1 MRLNLPVVEQEFP
14 FPKGETLV
22 STTDLKGRITYC
34 NPSFIHVS
42 GYTREELLGQPHNMI
57 RHPDMPEE
65 AFRDMWETIA
75 SGSPWT
81 ALVKNR
87 RKDGSYYWV
96 QANVTPLMEDGS
108 PIGFLSV
115 RTEPQPQAVT
125 ETIALY
131 RTMTQE
137 KTSGQVV
144 HRLSGGRVVRD
155 DFRGRLAERL
165 RPGLNARMAFVCSVA
180 MGAAFVGGELAA
192 RGGVNQHMGWMTVCL
207 VGVLA
212 AAWLLATGLR
222 QMTMGPIV
230 ALMQIANRMAAGDLT
245 QNIQSDRDDVIG
257 QFMRALNQ
265 LNVNLRSIV
274 RDARTEVDQMLVATR
289 EIAEGN
295 QDLSSRTEA
304 QASSLEQTAASM
316 EQITGTVRNSAD
328 TAQRAS
334 TLATESTGI
343 TQRSNDVVG
352 EVTATMGAI
361 EDSSKRIGEIIQVI
375 DSIAFQTN
383 ILALNAAVEAA
394 RAGEQGRGFA
404 VVASEVRALAGRTAT
419 AAREVKQLITDSA
432 EKVRAGSELTR
443 NAQLTMAQAVES
455 VGHVT
460 ALVSQISGGAT
471 EQLSGISQINSAV
484 SQLDGIT
491 QQNAAAVEQIAAA
504 SMSLAQRAKIVAESV
519 QIFRLEPSQGHAP
532 TDAVALRRDMKAQQA
547 ASASRQALSA
557 PA

>member
-1 MRLNLPVVEQEFP
+1 
-14 FPKGETLV
+14 
-22 STTDLKGRITYC
+22 
-34 NPSFIHVS
+34 
-42 GYTREELLGQPHNMI
+42 MI

-115 RTEPQPQAVT
+115 RTEPLPQAVT

-137 KTSGQVV
+137 KASGQVV

-155 DFRGRLAERL
+155 DFRGRLAARL

-180 MGAAFVGGELAA
+180 MGAAFAGGEFAA
-192 RGGVNQHMGWMTVCL
+192 RGGVNEHPGWMTVCL
-207 VGVLA
+207 VGLLA
-212 AAWLLATGLR
+212 AAWLLATNLR